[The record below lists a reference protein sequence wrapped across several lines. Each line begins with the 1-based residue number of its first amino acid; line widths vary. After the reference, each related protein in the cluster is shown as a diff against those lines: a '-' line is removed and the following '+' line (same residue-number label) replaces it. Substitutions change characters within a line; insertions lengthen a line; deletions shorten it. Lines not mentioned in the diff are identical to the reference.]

1 MLVFK
6 PSWVIDCW
14 WLLYQLLQV
23 SSVVEIRRIIIIII
37 IENFFVFMSEIRHLF
52 VHCERVNLLD
62 STYLQ
67 LHQSDLL
74 LEFTIADFV

>member
-23 SSVVEIRRIIIIII
+23 SSVVEVRRIIIII

-62 STYLQ
+62 TTYLQ